1 MTWLDCR
8 ALDIVVAGRTL
19 CRGLD
24 AAFRAGEV
32 WGVLG
37 PNGAGK
43 TTLLHALAGLRA
55 PDSGRVRLK
64 EQPLPAIEGRARA
77 RSIGV
82 LLQDHDAALPVR
94 VLDTVLSGRH
104 PHLPRLAWEGPE
116 DRRLATEALAVVDM
130 TGTEARLLSTLSGGE
145 RRRVEIAALITQQTP
160 ICCLDE
166 PTAHLDM
173 PHQIGLLSWFSEQAR
188 RNGGLVITVLHDPNL
203 VARFCTHVL
212 LLSGHGDSRQGPVAE
227 VLTAGALS
235 ELFGYPVRRLQD
247 GENSCFMPV

>member
-1 MTWLDCR
+1 M
-8 ALDIVVAGRTL
+8 
-19 CRGLD
+19 
-24 AAFRAGEV
+24 
-32 WGVLG
+32 
-37 PNGAGK
+37 
-43 TTLLHALAGLRA
+43 
-55 PDSGRVRLK
+55 
-64 EQPLPAIEGRARA
+64 
-77 RSIGV
+77 